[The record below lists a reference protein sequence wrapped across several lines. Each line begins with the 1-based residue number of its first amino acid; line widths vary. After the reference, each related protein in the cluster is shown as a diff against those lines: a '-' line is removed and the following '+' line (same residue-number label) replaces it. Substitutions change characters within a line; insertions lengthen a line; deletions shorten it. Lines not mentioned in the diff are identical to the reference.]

1 MRVVQEDEDATRP
14 DEEGAADE
22 DSAGDDVGDEE
33 DGEDGWEA
41 ADEAE
46 GDDVLLPE
54 SALEKVHS

>member
-1 MRVVQEDEDATRP
+1 VRVVQEDEDATRP